1 MAKGKK
7 GVKKLKVPR
16 EYLAKLRNALVG
28 TPMCAIAYKASPFK
42 YQSSTMVAPNWSINL
57 FLCIFQMKWDG
68 TRMLPK
74 TYPLL
79 WHTKGQEQDKALCL
93 ELL

>member
-42 YQSSTMVAPNWSINL
+42 YQSSTMVAPN
-57 FLCIFQMKWDG
+57 
-68 TRMLPK
+68 
-74 TYPLL
+74 
-79 WHTKGQEQDKALCL
+79 
-93 ELL
+93 